1 MVETGSIPGKGRIR
15 ASIDKQSLH
24 VPEKDEFLLVP
35 KNGRIRASVEKLSRR
50 VPKKRS
56 NQCEYRKIVESGR
69 VPGKCRIGPSIEILS
84 CRVPEKGRIS
94 ESTEK
99 W

>member
-1 MVETGSIPGKGRIR
+1 MVESGRLLGKGRIR
-15 ASIDKQSLH
+15 ASI
-24 VPEKDEFLLVP
+24 
-35 KNGRIRASVEKLSRR
+35 EKLSSR

-69 VPGKCRIGPSIEILS
+69 VPGKYRIGPSIEKLS
-84 CRVPEKGRIS
+84 HRVPEKSRIS
-94 ESTEK
+94 VITEK